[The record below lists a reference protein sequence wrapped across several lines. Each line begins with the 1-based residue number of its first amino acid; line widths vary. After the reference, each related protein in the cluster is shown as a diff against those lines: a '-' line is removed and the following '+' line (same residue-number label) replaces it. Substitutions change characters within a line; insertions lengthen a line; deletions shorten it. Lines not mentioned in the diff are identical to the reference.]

1 MGLRG
6 EDPLA
11 FPPAGDAGA
20 AAADDADVRVADA
33 TGIVGGGGDLAGAAL
48 VVAEVGAG
56 GEGGEFGFDKDL
68 VLAEGVER
76 VGLLFEAEIAGAVE
90 DGSGEGDLI
99 VHGVAQSG

>member
-20 AAADDADVRVADA
+20 AAADDADVRVADP
-33 TGIVGGGGDLAGAAL
+33 TGIVGGGGDFARAAF

-68 VLAEGVER
+68 VLAEGVE
-76 VGLLFEAEIAGAVE
+76 
-90 DGSGEGDLI
+90 
-99 VHGVAQSG
+99 